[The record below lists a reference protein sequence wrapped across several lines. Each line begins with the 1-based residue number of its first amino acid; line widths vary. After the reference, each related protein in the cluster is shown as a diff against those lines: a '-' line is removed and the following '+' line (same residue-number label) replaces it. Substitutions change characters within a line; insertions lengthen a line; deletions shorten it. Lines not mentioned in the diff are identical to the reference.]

1 MRCVDG
7 DGDGDGDGGGG
18 ARLPR
23 RRRAKRAVEPTT
35 SAAKI
40 ATRRLASPP
49 RFSFTAV
56 ASALISR
63 RLAANSWRTAHAPST
78 FSRFDDDDDDDD
90 PSTVLA
96 SSS

>member
-1 MRCVDG
+1 MDG

-40 ATRRLASPP
+40 ATRRLASPRKLNYLSTRTSTLVLKAYYY
-49 RFSFTAV
+49 RFT
-56 ASALISR
+56 
-63 RLAANSWRTAHAPST
+63 
-78 FSRFDDDDDDDD
+78 
-90 PSTVLA
+90 
-96 SSS
+96 